1 MASHDR
7 YWCHWHPHRSIR
19 PTLSRSG
26 DIASRPP
33 SARAHPSR
41 PRPVDRGGSW
51 GAMTM
56 PWRALRPHPSPS
68 GHLTLKIAPERR
80 TVSPVA
86 GCGLRWAAQLVAVGR
101 QWPPSD
107 AATAARGCPRPISQG
122 GQTRCGQWCAM
133 SLYII
138 VLIVDTAYMTALLE
152 LSAQIACCVIAPVQ

>member
-1 MASHDR
+1 MTRCANTDGSYIASHDR

-80 TVSPVA
+80 TISPVA

-101 QWPPSD
+101 QWPPSA
-107 AATAARGCPRPISQG
+107 AATAAHQG
-122 GQTRCGQWCAM
+122 ITGAM
-133 SLYII
+133 TQHAIWALSSRRAVIYAVSTMRMMIYK
-138 VLIVDTAYMTALLE
+138 LIAHH
-152 LSAQIACCVIAPVQ
+152 